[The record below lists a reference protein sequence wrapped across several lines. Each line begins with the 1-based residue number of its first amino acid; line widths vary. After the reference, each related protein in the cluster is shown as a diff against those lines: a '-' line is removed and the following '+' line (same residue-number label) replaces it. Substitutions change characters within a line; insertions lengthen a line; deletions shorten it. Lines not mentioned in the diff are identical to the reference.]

1 MSYLM
6 RGNYRYNNNAR
17 NQMNCNSYSECECG
31 RNHNHSHH
39 TPAECIRNEYECTQ
53 HSGNDCACDRNNC
66 NNCSCEKNNGND
78 CSCEMSNSN
87 DCSCERSNI
96 SDCSCKKNSCN
107 DCSCDNCAR
116 RATDF
121 QPVCQDTWQQPC
133 DNLCSLSIAMA
144 YVPWQKYTELYPLD
158 KALRAGT
165 IFPCLDKPFIGKGG
179 CC

>member
-6 RGNYRYNNNAR
+6 RGNYRYNNNGR
-17 NQMNCNSYSECECG
+17 NQMNRNSYSECECD

-39 TPAECIRNEYECTQ
+39 TPAECMHNEYECTQ
-53 HSGNDCACDRNNC
+53 HNC
-66 NNCSCEKNNGND
+66 
-78 CSCEMSNSN
+78 N
-87 DCSCERSNI
+87 DCSCERNNGN
-96 SDCSCKKNSCN
+96 DCACEKNSCN
-107 DCSCDNCAR
+107 DCTREHHTHSDCNCNDCTHR
-116 RATDF
+116 DTDC
-121 QPVCQDTWQQPC
+121 QPVCQDTWHQPC